1 MIGTIVTINGPADMT
16 TAYLGLGSNQG
27 ARAKHLQGGVDGLHA
42 ADGVRVVA
50 VSPVYETE
58 AHTVGPEETQPAFL
72 NAVVEIE
79 TTCSPEALL
88 RHAQAAEE
96 VEGRTR
102 SAERRW
108 SPRPLDV
115 DLLAVGDEKR
125 STTTLTL
132 PHPRLA
138 QRRFVLR
145 PWADLAPNFKVPPPF
160 DRQVSAL
167 LAACSDSAALAPAAV
182 ALTVPPRP
190 GPARG
195 GR

>member
-1 MIGTIVTINGPADMT
+1 MRI
-16 TAYLGLGSNQG
+16 AYLGLGSNQG
-27 ARAKHLQGGVDGLHA
+27 TRRKHLQGGINEVHA
-42 ADGVRVVA
+42 VEGVRVTA

-58 AHTVGPEETQPAFL
+58 AHTVGSEETQPAFL
-72 NAVVEIE
+72 NAVVAVE

-96 VEGRTR
+96 AEGRTR

-115 DLLAVGDEKR
+115 DLLALGDEKR

-145 PWADLAPNFKVPPPF
+145 PWADLAPNFRVPPPF
-160 DRQVSAL
+160 DRSVFAL
-167 LAACSDSAALAPAAV
+167 LAACSDTAALAPAAV
-182 ALTVPPRP
+182 TLTVPSPP
-190 GPARG
+190 GPASAG
-195 GR
+195 P